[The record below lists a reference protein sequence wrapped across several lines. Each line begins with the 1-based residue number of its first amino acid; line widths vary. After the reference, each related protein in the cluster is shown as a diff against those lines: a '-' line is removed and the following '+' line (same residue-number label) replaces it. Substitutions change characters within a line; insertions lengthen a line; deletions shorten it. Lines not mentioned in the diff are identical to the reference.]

1 MKQEVQLYIDG
12 VRADLF
18 NDESIQITSSIQNV
32 RDISKVFT
40 DYSQTFTLP
49 ASQTN
54 NKIFKRYYN
63 PDVIN
68 GFDARLKV
76 EAVIEINYQT
86 FKEGKIKLEGVDL
99 KDNTP
104 YAYKVTF
111 FGNTVS
117 LKDLIGEDQLDS
129 LDLSV
134 YDVAYNY
141 TTIETALSAGI
152 DKNGIT
158 DAIICPLI
166 SAQERWFYNASF
178 GIAQG
183 NIASAGYGAT
193 WTSLKYAIRL
203 HCLILAI
210 EAKYGIDFSTD
221 FFNTS
226 NVNWF
231 NLYMWLHREK
241 GAITT
246 PQSQN
251 VSIEAFDD
259 YDSFYGITVENGG
272 SRFDYSD
279 TEEFDTI
286 VYKNR
291 LTIITDSSSASFKV
305 RSKINGSVNF
315 ESSTLTGSTSYT
327 VFLPDIS
334 FNCYQEFE
342 IVPDNTFTV
351 ISNLTDPVT
360 YTYYRASRYV
370 NGSFV
375 AFHDYALENDISI
388 TVSSYTVISD
398 NIPKMKIIDFLN
410 AIFKMFNLTA
420 YERGGQI
427 VVRTLQSFY
436 AAGSYFDI
444 TEYVDMSQSSV
455 APSTLFKQ
463 IDFKYQGL
471 GTLLAQN
478 HKEQFNLDWATEQY
492 ALDAKYDGITYDV
505 TVPFE
510 HMKYER
516 LRDQVTNGLTTVQ
529 WGWMVDKVN
538 TDGSG
543 SPYIGLPL
551 VFYPVSSTGNN
562 IYIYNGSTRDVIT
575 TYFVP
580 SNSVDKVSATNSSNI
595 NFKAELNEYEG
606 VIYEGTLFDEYY
618 SSYIE
623 SVFNSQ
629 TRILKVSAYLPI
641 KILTEYKP
649 EDTFIVS
656 DRGYKINSISTDIT
670 TGKSEIELINIV

>member
-18 NDESIQITSSIQNV
+18 NDESIQITSSIQNI

-86 FKEGKIKLEGVDL
+86 FREGKIKLEGVDL

-111 FGNTVS
+111 FGNTVI

-134 YDVAYNY
+134 YDVAYNSI
-141 TTIETALSAGI
+141 TIENALSTGI
-152 DKNGIT
+152 TKNGIT
-158 DAIICPLI
+158 NAIVAPLI

-183 NIASAGYGAT
+183 NLASSGYGGT

-210 EAKYGIDFSTD
+210 EDKYGIDFSTD

-226 NVNWF
+226 NANWF

-246 PQSQN
+246 PQLQN
-251 VSIEAFDD
+251 TVIDGFDD
-259 YDSFYGITVENGG
+259 YDLFYGITVENGG
-272 SRFDYSD
+272 SRFDYTD
-279 TEEFDTI
+279 TGGVDNVT
-286 VYKNR
+286 YKNR
-291 LTIITDSSSASFKV
+291 IILVVSSTSASFKL

-315 ESSTLTGSTSYT
+315 ETGTLTGSTSYDII
-327 VFLPDIS
+327 LPEI
-334 FNCYQEFE
+334 NTNVYQEFE
-342 IVPDNTFTV
+342 IVPDNSFTL
-351 ISNLTDPVT
+351 ISSATAPVT
-360 YTYYRASRYV
+360 HTYYRATRYE
-370 NGSFV
+370 NGSSV
-375 AFHDYALENDISI
+375 ATNDWSLEEDESI
-388 TVSSYTVISD
+388 TVASFTVISD

-410 AIFKMFNLTA
+410 AVFKMFNLTA

-463 IDFKYQGL
+463 IDFQYKGL
-471 GTLLAQN
+471 GTLFAIN

-492 ALDAKYDGITYDV
+492 ALEAKYDGVNYEVNVD
-505 TVPFE
+505 FE

-516 LRDQVTNGLTTVQ
+516 LRDQVTNGITTVQ

-580 SNSVDKVSATNSSNI
+580 SNSVDKVSATDSSNI

-629 TRILKVSAYLPI
+629 TRILRVSAYLPI

>member
-86 FKEGKIKLEGVDL
+86 FREGKIKLEGVDL

-226 NVNWF
+226 NANWF

-251 VSIEAFDD
+251 IAIEGFDD
-259 YDSFYGITVENGG
+259 YDLFYGITVENGG
-272 SRFDYSD
+272 SRFDYTD
-279 TEEFDTI
+279 TGGVDNV

-291 LTIITDSSSASFKV
+291 IILVVSSTSASFKL

-315 ESSTLTGSTSYT
+315 ESSLLTGSTSYD
-327 VFLPDIS
+327 VILPEINT
-334 FNCYQEFE
+334 NCYQEFE
-342 IVPDNTFTV
+342 IVPDNSFTL
-351 ISNLTDPVT
+351 ISSATNPVT
-360 YTYYRASRYV
+360 HTYYRATRYE
-370 NGSFV
+370 NGSSV
-375 AFHDYALENDISI
+375 AFNDWSLETD
-388 TVSSYTVISD
+388 VSVTASSFTVISD

-410 AIFKMFNLTA
+410 AVFKMFNLTA

-463 IDFKYQGL
+463 IDFQYQGL
-471 GTLLAQN
+471 GTLLAIN

-492 ALDAKYDGITYDV
+492 ALDAKYDGVNYEV
-505 TVPFE
+505 NVPFE

-529 WGWMVDKVN
+529 WGWMVDKIN

-543 SPYIGLPL
+543 SPYIGLPV

-580 SNSVDKVSATNSSNI
+580 SNSISLSSASDESNI

-629 TRILKVSAYLPI
+629 TRILRVSAYLPI